1 VSEAPAAATDAAA
14 GQAPAVIIEPRRGW
28 LNVNLREIWQRRD
41 VLWILVWRDLK
52 VRYKQT
58 VLGVLWAFLQ
68 PFTKMIIFSLIF
80 GRLAGMG
87 PEGVPYPV
95 FVFVGILPWEFFA
108 ASLTRSS
115 NSVVGQ
121 QQFITKVYFP
131 RLIIPLSAI
140 GSALFD
146 FAVSFAILIGLLFW
160 YPEVRVGWSI
170 LAVVPLVGLTVVVA
184 MGAGTLSAALN
195 VAYRDVRHIVPF
207 VVQIWLFLTP
217 VIYPVT
223 LIPAGL
229 RWLIALNPM
238 TGIIAAYRWAIL
250 GQPVEWSSMVLSC
263 VVAALLF
270 VAGIG
275 YFRRTERVFAD
286 IV

>member
-1 VSEAPAAATDAAA
+1 MTTDSSTL
-14 GQAPAVIIEPRRGW
+14 VIEPTRGW
-28 LNVNLREIWQRRD
+28 LGVNIREIWQHRN

-58 VLGVLWAFLQ
+58 VLGFLWAFLQ
-68 PFTKMIIFSLIF
+68 PFTKMLIFSVIF
-80 GRLAGMG
+80 GRLAGLG
-87 PEGVPYPV
+87 PNGVPYPV
-95 FVFVGILPWEFFA
+95 FVFAGMLPWEFFA
-108 ASLTRSS
+108 ASLARCSGS
-115 NSVVGQ
+115 IVGQ

-140 GSALFD
+140 GAALAD
-146 FAVSFAILIGLLFW
+146 FAVSFLILIGLLLW
-160 YPEVRVGWSI
+160 YPEVQVGWSI
-170 LAVVPLVGLTVVVA
+170 LMVFPLMVLTVLVA
-184 MGAGTLSAALN
+184 MGAGTLFAALN

-207 VVQIWLFLTP
+207 IVQIWLFLTP

-238 TGIIAAYRWAIL
+238 TGIIAGYRWAIL
-250 GQPVEWSSMVLSC
+250 GQPVEWSSVALSLGI
-263 VVAALLF
+263 AAVLF
-270 VAGIG
+270 VLGVS

>member
-1 VSEAPAAATDAAA
+1 MTTDSSTL
-14 GQAPAVIIEPRRGW
+14 VIEPTRGW
-28 LNVNLREIWQRRD
+28 LGVNIREIWQHRN

-58 VLGVLWAFLQ
+58 VLGFLWAFLQ
-68 PFTKMIIFSLIF
+68 PFTKMLIFSVIF
-80 GRLAGMG
+80 GRLAGLG
-87 PEGVPYPV
+87 PNGVPYPV
-95 FVFVGILPWEFFA
+95 FVFAGMLPWEFFA
-108 ASLTRSS
+108 ASLARCSGS
-115 NSVVGQ
+115 IVGQ

-131 RLIIPLSAI
+131 RLIIPLSEI
-140 GSALFD
+140 GAALAD
-146 FAVSFAILIGLLFW
+146 FAVSFLILIGLLLW
-160 YPEVRVGWSI
+160 YPEVQVGWSI
-170 LAVVPLVGLTVVVA
+170 LMVFPLMVLTVLVA
-184 MGAGTLSAALN
+184 MGAGTLFAALN

-207 VVQIWLFLTP
+207 IVQIWLFLTP

-238 TGIIAAYRWAIL
+238 TGIIAGYRWAIL
-250 GQPVEWSSMVLSC
+250 GQPVEWSSVALSLGI
-263 VVAALLF
+263 AAVLF
-270 VAGIG
+270 VLGVS